1 MQQIKCYQLH
11 VWVRPKTREN
21 KTKKFSTDK
30 DNSYFVEI
38 LDESSGEGWK
48 IKPCNSLKFRQ
59 HFAENLNEAYF
70 MIREVAA
77 EAY

>member
-1 MQQIKCYQLH
+1 MSSVENTRKWNKNSLLIKIIA
-11 VWVRPKTREN
+11 
-21 KTKKFSTDK
+21 

-48 IKPCNSLKFRQ
+48 IKPCNTLKFRQ

-70 MIREVAA
+70 MTRKVAA

>member
-1 MQQIKCYQLH
+1 M
-11 VWVRPKTREN
+11 
-21 KTKKFSTDK
+21 
-30 DNSYFVEI
+30 EI

-48 IKPCNSLKFRQ
+48 IKPCNTVKLKQ

-70 MIREVAA
+70 MTRRVAA